1 MSDLETLLRLA
12 INNNITVIYLD
23 TAQSIARASC
33 WCAFKKLH
41 VEYDADPITALR
53 SAIEKALT
61 PPPPS
66 HHDLST
72 LLS

>member
-1 MSDLETLLRLA
+1 MSDLEALLRLA
-12 INNNITVIYLD
+12 IENKVTVIHLD
-23 TAQSIARASC
+23 TAQSVARASC
-33 WCAFKKLH
+33 WCAFKKFH
-41 VEYDADPITALR
+41 IAYDKDPITALR
-53 SAIEKALT
+53 LSIEKALA